1 MPDFIYAIETRLT
14 PEQQRALALVTE
26 VARAQEMNVYL
37 TGGTIRDLVT
47 GFPIRDLDF
56 TVQGNVLKLQKDL
69 ERAEARITGVDEDR
83 KILYVTLPGNVRAE
97 VSMARSETYDKPGK
111 PPAIVPATITEDLR
125 RRDFTVNAMA
135 LSLNP
140 GSRGLLL
147 DPFNGMADIEAKV
160 IRILH
165 NYAFFEDPSRLIRAT
180 RFSARFHWPLEERTQ
195 ARYDAAKENNYIEY
209 ISNKAIGYEIEQLA
223 YEEDPLH
230 ILRALEKEDWLK
242 VLNPHWSVTKVDNAG
257 LAQLTKLR
265 QQMVELGYTP
275 DTAPVVLFFLTRRL
289 SDKDDSD
296 IRRLIPRKDLV
307 EAWKHLEDDAKDLAK
322 KLTGKESATPSR
334 TWQLLS
340 QARPELILFL
350 ELTSK
355 QQTVT
360 QKISNFFGKWR
371 QVKQKLPLPE
381 MIEMRITP
389 ALPEYPK
396 IAEEAFLLMLD
407 GKLRSRTEIV
417 KFLKP
422 YEPPPPPPPPPA
434 KRGRGAKAAAAE
446 AGAGGTSGPGR
457 KRRARV
463 HDEEDLGEE
472 EDVDRLTKRAARDL
486 EDEDEEVEEL
496 GSLDEI
502 EDVEEEEEEDI
513 EEEEERPAKKAPA
526 KPGKKPE
533 KPEKHVAP
541 PAKAPAHPVKA
552 AAHPAKAAAT
562 AAKAAAHPAKAPAKK
577 AVAKKAAP
585 PAKKAAKKK
594 GR

>member
-14 PEQQRALALVTE
+14 PEQQRALALVTD

-69 ERAEARITGVDEDR
+69 ERAGASITGLDEAL
-83 KILYVTLPGNVRAE
+83 KVLYVTLPGNVRAE

-111 PPAIVPATITEDLR
+111 PPAVAPATITEDLR

-165 NYAFFEDPSRLIRAT
+165 NYAFLEDPSRLIRAA

-195 ARYDAAKENNYIEY
+195 ARYEAAKENNYIEY
-209 ISNKAIGYEIEQLA
+209 ISNKAVGYEIEQIA

-242 VLNPHWSVTKVDNAG
+242 VLNAHWSVAKVDNAG

-265 QQMVELGYTP
+265 QQMVDLGYAP

-289 SDKDDSD
+289 SDKDAAD

-307 EAWKHLEDDAKDLAK
+307 DTWKRLEDDAKDLAK

-340 QARPELILFL
+340 QVRPELVLFL
-350 ELTSK
+350 EMTSK
-355 QQTVT
+355 QQAVT

-389 ALPEYPK
+389 ALPEYAK

-407 GKLRSRTEIV
+407 GKLRSHTEIV

-434 KRGRGAKAAAAE
+434 RRGRGAKAAAAE
-446 AGAGGTSGPGR
+446 AGAGGSSGPGR

-463 HDEEDLGEE
+463 HDEEELADE
-472 EDVDRLTKRAARDL
+472 EDRESLPKRVGRGL
-486 EDEDEEVEEL
+486 EDEEEEEVEEL
-496 GSLDEI
+496 GRLDEI
-502 EDVEEEEEEDI
+502 EEGEAEDEEEEAGL
-513 EEEEERPAKKAPA
+513 EEEEAPPTKKAPPKQA
-526 KPGKKPE
+526 KKKPE
-533 KPEKHVAP
+533 QRVKAAP
-541 PAKAPAHPVKA
+541 PPVKA
-552 AAHPAKAAAT
+552 TAHPAKAAAHT
-562 AAKAAAHPAKAPAKK
+562 AKAPAHAAKAPAKK
-577 AVAKKAAP
+577 AAAKKPAP